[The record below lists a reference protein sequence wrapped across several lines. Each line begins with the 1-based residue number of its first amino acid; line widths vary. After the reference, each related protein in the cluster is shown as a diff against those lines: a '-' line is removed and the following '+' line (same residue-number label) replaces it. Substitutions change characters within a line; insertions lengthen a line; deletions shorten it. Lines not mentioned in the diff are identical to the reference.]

1 MTNLPSISICNLSVF
16 ERSDG
21 TVLVAVCTTRVCLLL
36 FHYQYRRYTLCL
48 SFFVYIGTGRWGC
61 CGLWLRSVVKYK
73 MPDIRYQSQY
83 TIVQYAWRTTQ
94 HIHNYSTLL
103 SSLAYCLHVLVL
115 LPLKY
120 CLVLLLLQNFWLLIP
135 WWLGWLTLPLVLVYI
150 IMSVTPRLS
159 PGLQSPSE

>member
-1 MTNLPSISICNLSVF
+1 MN
-16 ERSDG
+16 
-21 TVLVAVCTTRVCLLL
+21 VATEQCWLRCALHGTRVCLLL
-36 FHYQYRRYTLCL
+36 FHYHYQYRNRRYTLCL

-61 CGLWLRSVVKYK
+61 YGLWLRSVVKYK

-83 TIVQYAWRTTQ
+83 TIVQYAWRTT

-120 CLVLLLLQNFWLLIP
+120 CLVFLLLQNFWLLILIP

-159 PGLQSPSE
+159 PGLQSPSK